1 MDYVLIQLPA
11 FDAIVS
17 GVDSQF
23 DFSQKG
29 VLGRFD
35 AYFSAQKPSQ
45 NDSFLPRD
53 FLYFD
58 ADQGGLV
65 WMYAVH
71 DGMTPHNFDKVHV
84 PGGWYLTY
92 EWIDGDDEQG
102 GAMYQGA
109 LRYLATLGK
118 FEIDETAGRHAMGHI
133 VTPHDA
139 IFLQGFAVMRTYL
152 PVRITEDH
160 R

>member
-17 GVDSQF
+17 GVDAHF
-23 DFSQKG
+23 DFTPNG

-35 AYFSAQKPSQ
+35 AYFSAQKPSP

-71 DGMTPHNFDKVHV
+71 DGMASHAFDTVHI

-92 EWIDGDDEQG
+92 EWIDGDDDEG
-102 GAMYQGA
+102 GRMYQGA
-109 LRYLATLGK
+109 RKYMETLGK
-118 FEIDETAGRHAMGHI
+118 FELDETSGRHAMGHI

-139 IFLQGFAVMRTYL
+139 IPLQGFAVMRTYL
-152 PVRITEDH
+152 PVRSKLPQ
-160 R
+160 